1 MSKPE
6 ELLEKLGQMLEAQLA
21 RSDNERKE
29 SMKREERMNNLL
41 QEALQKIPVEHNQTQ
56 QPTQLQEQR
65 NQCKL
70 ANENFSLSI

>member
-41 QEALQKIPVEHNQTQ
+41 QEALQKIPVEHNQT
-56 QPTQLQEQR
+56 
-65 NQCKL
+65 
-70 ANENFSLSI
+70 